1 MRTTVRLAA
10 AAVLVSAILAGF
22 LSGSSAHAA
31 TIAPPASCATQVNAT
46 PQRATLAVGAQFHG
60 TWAELSDA
68 DRVCILNTLAANGA
82 TWVRLDLG
90 WTTIQPNAR
99 GQYDMA
105 WGVPFVDKIVN
116 MAHSRGLNV
125 LATFWQTPKWASGST
140 NNHVLPTNLSDY
152 ANAIK
157 WAANRWKTQVQA
169 WEVWNEP
176 NASEFLSP
184 PSAANYTGLLK
195 AAYPAVHAGNPN
207 AKVVFGGTMFVDTD
221 WISAAYAAGAQ
232 GSFDVMGVHP
242 YMGYANYGPEAI
254 DRGRE
259 RMTHTAVLVD
269 LMKAKGDS
277 TKPIWFTEFGWST
290 HANTATTPVWYLG
303 VDEATQADYLKRTLG
318 MVQNRYAQVT
328 NVFWYTSRDLAT
340 GSIHPDNRGL
350 MRRDFS
356 PKPALGAVR
365 CYTLGTGC

>member
-1 MRTTVRLAA
+1 MRTTARLAA
-10 AAVLVSAILAGF
+10 AAVLVSAILAGL

-46 PQRATLAVGAQFHG
+46 PQRAKLAVGAQFHG

-68 DRVCILNTLAANGA
+68 DRICILNTLAANGA

-157 WAANRWKTQVQA
+157 WAANRWK
-169 WEVWNEP
+169 
-176 NASEFLSP
+176 
-184 PSAANYTGLLK
+184 
-195 AAYPAVHAGNPN
+195 
-207 AKVVFGGTMFVDTD
+207 
-221 WISAAYAAGAQ
+221 
-232 GSFDVMGVHP
+232 
-242 YMGYANYGPEAI
+242 
-254 DRGRE
+254 
-259 RMTHTAVLVD
+259 
-269 LMKAKGDS
+269 
-277 TKPIWFTEFGWST
+277 
-290 HANTATTPVWYLG
+290 
-303 VDEATQADYLKRTLG
+303 
-318 MVQNRYAQVT
+318 
-328 NVFWYTSRDLAT
+328 
-340 GSIHPDNRGL
+340 
-350 MRRDFS
+350 
-356 PKPALGAVR
+356 
-365 CYTLGTGC
+365 